1 MEKIKL
7 IVLLFSLNVYS
18 QAESVVS
25 LDLISIEKIGDS
37 LSKNNNFLDAYKL
50 YEILAKTEPDNF
62 NYNYKYAGSYG
73 SYVESLPRFQQVKH
87 IKKMINQFETTYN
100 LKNNHL
106 GVNRALLEIYLR
118 VPRLFGGGN
127 KKAKIILDNI
137 YSFSVDEG
145 KKAEIFYNS
154 F

>member
-7 IVLLFSLNVYS
+7 IFLLFSLNLYS

-25 LDLISIEKIGDS
+25 LDLISIEKTGDS

-50 YEILAKTEPDNF
+50 YEILTITEPDNF

-87 IKKMINQFETTYN
+87 IKKMINQFEAAYD
-100 LKNNHL
+100 LKKNHL
-106 GVNRALLEIYLR
+106 GINRALLEIYLR

-127 KKAKIILDNI
+127 KKAKIILNNI
-137 YSFSVDEG
+137 YSISVDEG
-145 KKAEIFYNS
+145 KKAEIFYNT